1 MTSEIRANTLKNRVG
16 LGTVSFTN
24 TGPVVSGIVTANG
37 LELNSVDA
45 GSSAGPEFK
54 LFRNSAS
61 PADADYLGQ
70 LKFAGESDTGVERNY
85 AKITGKI
92 LDASN
97 GTEDG
102 ILEFT
107 HIKAGSQTITGRWR
121 SDSLQL
127 LNSTNFS
134 VAGTSSFTG
143 AITANGGLTVPDGD
157 VNNNYISAGDSQDI
171 KIYHDGSHSYIRD
184 IGTGGLRITTNS
196 FNVLNSVNN
205 ESMITATEDGAVKL
219 YYNHNLRLETEGTRT
234 LIRGSGGL
242 GIYGDSGSDQNGHL
256 TLHPTGSAVY
266 TNIYFYNAAGNS
278 YASII
283 GHAGGTLFFTGGTN
297 SPLRHRVNGTGFHS
311 FQEGNTQRV
320 TITAG
325 GTVNIGGDF
334 TNTTGK
340 LKVTGN
346 SIFTGDIDVD
356 GHTNL
361 DNVSVAGV
369 TTFTGNA
376 NFGSNGYISGAANF
390 ALTSNKLR
398 VTGSD
403 TVGIECQRAGNATIQ
418 CTDTS
423 NSTDL
428 QLRANSSGG
437 LVRTASNT
445 ALNLGTF
452 QKNRIQITNDGKV
465 QIGLPGSSTSLPGAV
480 EVVNIRAMTDGNLCV
495 RAIGSISGA
504 PSGSGVGIDVLNDAN
519 NAVKDLALRGATVI
533 FKRASAETLR
543 IDTSG
548 RALFSGTLGYGNMP
562 FGGNPSNAAIQ
573 IRCNSKYNG
582 IAFGEN
588 AVSGAIGLGGVDTST
603 AMVFTANAHPANLG
617 GGVKDIF
624 EWWSG
629 NSGGG
634 GPGKYMT
641 LDTGGHLALTTGN
654 LEFAN
659 GNGIDFSA
667 VPDGSRTIS
676 TDGNKLD
683 DYEEGSFTIS
693 AAPSSSGSLTLNSSY
708 NTGVYTKVG
717 KLVHIQ
723 AYLSF
728 SVNNN
733 AVGYL
738 ELTSLPFTVDSN
750 QAQASG
756 HVRAVQIVYLNGQY
770 AYLPD
775 GAGYYNAQLYCNEGN
790 TWIRLYDLNDKGRRI
805 DTIAKFLGG
814 GADVFLNF
822 SYLAA

>member
-16 LGTVSFTN
+16 LGTVSFTD

-102 ILEFT
+102 ILEFA

-127 LNSTNFS
+127 LNGTNFS

-242 GIYGDSGSDQNGHL
+242 GIYGDSGSNQNGHL

-266 TNIYFYNAAGNS
+266 TNLFFYNAAGNS

-283 GHAGGTLFFTGGTN
+283 GHDGGTLFFTGGTN
-297 SPLRHRVNGTGFHS
+297 GPLRHRVNGTGFHS

-346 SIFTGDIDVD
+346 SIFTGDIDAQGSINLADSIIHTGDTDTKIALTDNQIDIQTGGASRAYVNNYGVYVSSGFALAFLSSSGATPHIKSGGTNYQDLLFTTGSGNPTRLSITSD
-356 GHTNL
+356 GEILMGHDTSRDVFKETRVQISGANG
-361 DNVSVAGV
+361 DDAGLSIYS
-369 TTFTGNA
+369 TENGNA
-376 NFGSNGYISGAANF
+376 GPNLILAHSRGGGAVNNNTVLGDITFVGHDSTDLNSRASVIRSVMTANGTNNSLYADLIFYTKRNAGGYPDESLRITSGGAVGIDETSPEQRLHVKHSDNSDIYGGIIVKSNNNTVRIKYGWGGMDGSSLLRFGIAGDEKIRISSEGIWRVGRLTAIAEGNPAEMPRVSSSRGYTSIGRDQASSLIRRFGAYRGQVSGLKLFSIGSNGAQTWARIIISTILGTPSF
-390 ALTSNKLR
+390 GVCRQEFLY
-398 VTGSD
+398 
-403 TVGIECQRAGNATIQ
+403 AGNKSLRSSNYSGNNYTTVVTLAWSGDELQYSCNNSNYYSTIEVELGAPN
-418 CTDTS
+418 D
-423 NSTDL
+423 N
-428 QLRANSSGG
+428 
-437 LVRTASNT
+437 ASNGWYPT
-445 ALNLGTF
+445 WGT
-452 QKNRIQITNDGKV
+452 
-465 QIGLPGSSTSLPGAV
+465 S
-480 EVVNIRAMTDGNLCV
+480 
-495 RAIGSISGA
+495 
-504 PSGSGVGIDVLNDAN
+504 
-519 NAVKDLALRGATVI
+519 
-533 FKRASAETLR
+533 
-543 IDTSG
+543 
-548 RALFSGTLGYGNMP
+548 
-562 FGGNPSNAAIQ
+562 
-573 IRCNSKYNG
+573 
-582 IAFGEN
+582 
-588 AVSGAIGLGGVDTST
+588 
-603 AMVFTANAHPANLG
+603 
-617 GGVKDIF
+617 
-624 EWWSG
+624 W
-629 NSGGG
+629 
-634 GPGKYMT
+634 
-641 LDTGGHLALTTGN
+641 
-654 LEFAN
+654 
-659 GNGIDFSA
+659 
-667 VPDGSRTIS
+667 
-676 TDGNKLD
+676 
-683 DYEEGSFTIS
+683 
-693 AAPSSSGSLTLNSSY
+693 
-708 NTGVYTKVG
+708 
-717 KLVHIQ
+717 
-723 AYLSF
+723 
-728 SVNNN
+728 
-733 AVGYL
+733 
-738 ELTSLPFTVDSN
+738 
-750 QAQASG
+750 
-756 HVRAVQIVYLNGQY
+756 
-770 AYLPD
+770 
-775 GAGYYNAQLYCNEGN
+775 
-790 TWIRLYDLNDKGRRI
+790 
-805 DTIAKFLGG
+805 
-814 GADVFLNF
+814 
-822 SYLAA
+822 